1 MIKLTMEEF
10 IFLIRTE
17 SYNLPMWLYRLY
29 DDKLHYNDSVTTKNI
44 KKKFRKM
51 NEDEEYL

>member
-17 SYNLPMWLYRLY
+17 SYNLPMWSYRLY
-29 DDKLHYNDSVTTKNI
+29 DDKLYYNDSVTTKNI